1 MKELLCIL
9 TICVLVCL
17 STVSLCA
24 QLSDVGTLGSISLS
38 KDLNRYMSA
47 TVEQELR
54 FDQLS
59 TSLNR
64 SATSIGADIS
74 LIRRILRAQFDY
86 DLLYRKNKDT
96 SYEFRHRSSIGL
108 LAQYKYNSL
117 NYRIRSRMQAT
128 FRDENRGDY
137 KFNPVYVWR
146 NRFELRYDIFGS
158 PFTPYLYGEMFFPV
172 NTSYGFFMDGY
183 RISFGTKYKV
193 SKRSD
198 IDFQVR
204 FDQDVQQANPEKI
217 LYCCAGWNYKL

>member
-1 MKELLCIL
+1 MRKLLRIL
-9 TICVLVCL
+9 AHCVLVSL

-38 KDLNRYMSA
+38 KDFNRYMGA
-47 TVEQELR
+47 TIEQELR

-64 SATSIGADIS
+64 SATSIGAEIS
-74 LIRRILRAQFDY
+74 MIRRILRAEFGY

-108 LAQYKYNSL
+108 LAQYKFNRL
-117 NYRIRSRMQAT
+117 NYRLRTRMQAT

-137 KFNPVYVWR
+137 RYNPVYVWR
-146 NRFELRYDIFGS
+146 NRFELRYDVFGS
-158 PFTPYLYGEMFFPV
+158 PFTPYLYGEMFCPV
-172 NTSYGFFMDGY
+172 NTSYGLFMDGY
-183 RISFGTKYKV
+183 RISFGTKYKA

-198 IDFQVR
+198 FDLQLR
-204 FDQDVQQANPEKI
+204 FDQEIQQPDQENI
-217 LYCCAGWNYKL
+217 LYCCVGWNYKL

>member
-9 TICVLVCL
+9 TISVLVCL

-24 QLSDVGTLGSISLS
+24 QLSDVGTLASISLS
-38 KDLNRYMSA
+38 KDLNRYMGA

-74 LIRRILRAQFDY
+74 LIRRILRAQFDC

-117 NYRIRSRMQAT
+117 NYRLRTRMQAT
-128 FRDENRGDY
+128 LRDENRGDY

-158 PFTPYLYGEMFFPV
+158 PFTPYLYGEMFCPV

-198 IDFQVR
+198 IDFQLR
-204 FDQDVQQANPEKI
+204 FDQKIQHPDPENI
-217 LYCCAGWNYKL
+217 LYCCVGWNYNL